1 MFCCTAL
8 HNFNFYVL
16 LCGNNAL
23 KQKTIYSFM
32 ACCVHV
38 LLYNAAKQ
46 ILTVLTLHIFRN

>member
-23 KQKTIYSFM
+23 KQKTIYSLM
-32 ACCVHV
+32 ACYVHV